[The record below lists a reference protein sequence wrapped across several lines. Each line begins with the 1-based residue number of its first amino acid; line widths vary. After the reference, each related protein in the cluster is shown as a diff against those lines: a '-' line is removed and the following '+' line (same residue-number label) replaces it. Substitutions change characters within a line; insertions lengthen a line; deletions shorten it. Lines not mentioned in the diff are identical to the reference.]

1 MNRFIAM
8 AMSVFLLLTTAQAD
22 DAVWTS
28 DRGLFDVS
36 YTTELEPLQINVLHS
51 WTLHLEDAGGAP
63 ILGATIEADGGMPQH
78 DHGLPT
84 RPRITKELGNG
95 DYQLDGIRFHMR
107 GDWELTFTVEAEGK
121 TDTVVVK
128 VTL

>member
-1 MNRFIAM
+1 
-8 AMSVFLLLTTAQAD
+8 
-22 DAVWTS
+22 
-28 DRGLFDVS
+28 
-36 YTTELEPLQINVLHS
+36 
-51 WTLHLEDAGGAP
+51 
-63 ILGATIEADGGMPQH
+63 MPQH

>member
-8 AMSVFLLLTTAQAD
+8 AMSVFLLLTTAHAD

-28 DRGLFDVS
+28 ERGLFDVTIES
-36 YTTELEPLQINVLHS
+36 ELEPLQINVLHG
-51 WTLHLEDAGGAP
+51 WTLHLEDAGGTP
-63 ILGATIEADGGMPQH
+63 ILGATIEADGGMPEH

-84 RPRITKELGNG
+84 RPRITNELGNG

-107 GDWELTFTVEAEGK
+107 GDWELTFTIEAEGK

-128 VTL
+128 ITL